1 MAESLDQQTQLN
13 SDTLVDQVVLR
24 TKVVALRAQVAELAD
39 ALRTHIRS
47 AGDAHPLATE
57 TSPGFM
63 SKELYSKLL
72 SYQGLIDG
80 LKAAIKEDEVP
91 VGSMLWYYDN
101 PANVPDDYVLCDG
114 TNGTLNFADRF
125 VLGTNVTKE
134 IGNMGGE
141 NTIHGMPLPRHRHSI
156 RNYVDVEVA
165 SELSAYTLPS
175 NSNVKMITSGNK
187 LGWECSKT
195 YNSYPC
201 CYDDYT
207 QYAGSGSTSQSLNVK
222 PPYIALH
229 VIKRQDTEL
238 PVVEDG
244 VGTLSIHV
252 NSTLPVGVYACDG
265 QQVSTLLYP
274 DILRYAQNA
283 NLLRTQTEY
292 TSALNAYGSAP
303 FFVYD
308 SENNLLRLPTIRNVL
323 KIHNDGSIGALETKA
338 APHYHGMGNMI
349 NNNGVWGRYNYTT
362 TYPSGTTG
370 YFWNGSGGGGT
381 ESAPVTQGSVIV
393 SYDINLGNTG
403 NGLVTHSTNCVV
415 GIRVYHSTT
424 NSASVMSANTTVQS
438 ENIGN
443 DVSTES
449 IALAELGIEELRA
462 KYRNLDLLGTPGY
475 HIEPE
480 GLTSTWSQVLC
491 GDGDLSLTLPIT
503 FSDKPVH
510 LDVQYKGEGLASIKV
525 VSYTAA
531 SIHLKVLGEYSP
543 TDTIYYKVYGQLEV
557 GGNNE

>member
-1 MAESLDQQTQLN
+1 M
-13 SDTLVDQVVLR
+13 SDTMNNNEIIGMTRSTETPADQVVLK
-24 TKVVALRAQVAELAD
+24 TKVIALRAQVAELAD
-39 ALRTHIRS
+39 ALRSHIRAS
-47 AGDAHPLATE
+47 GTAHPLATE
-57 TSPGFM
+57 TNPGFM

-91 VGSMLWYYDN
+91 IGSMLWYYDTS
-101 PANVPDDYVLCDG
+101 ANVPDDYVLCDG
-114 TNGTLNFADRF
+114 THGTLNFADRF
-125 VLGTNVTKE
+125 VLGTNATSE

-141 NTIHGMPLPRHRHSI
+141 NTIHDMPLPRHRHSI

-165 SELSAYTLPS
+165 SELSSYTLPS
-175 NSNVKMITSGNK
+175 NSNCKLITSGNK
-187 LGWECSKT
+187 LGWECSST

-201 CYDDYT
+201 CYEDYT
-207 QYAGSGSTSQSLNVK
+207 QYAGAGSTSQPLDIT

-229 VIKRQDTEL
+229 VIKRQDTTL

-265 QQVSTLLYP
+265 QQISTLIYP

-292 TSALNAYGSAP
+292 TAAINAYGAAP

-308 SENNLLRLPTIRNVL
+308 SANNLLRLPTIRNVL
-323 KIHNDGSIGALETKA
+323 KVNNDGSIGAAETKD
-338 APHYHGMGNMI
+338 APHYHGMGDMR
-349 NNNGVWGRYNYTT
+349 NNNGVWGRYSYTT
-362 TYPSGTTG
+362 TYPSGTKG

-381 ESAPVTQGSVIV
+381 ESVPATQGAVIV
-393 SYDINLGNTG
+393 SYDISLGNTG
-403 NGLVTHSTNCVV
+403 NGLVAHSTNCVV

-424 NSASVMSANTTVQS
+424 NAAGISADVTNPILSA
-438 ENIGN
+438 
-443 DVSTES
+443 ES
-449 IALAELGIEELRA
+449 IALVELGITELQS
-462 KYRNLDLLGTPGY
+462 KYRNLDLLGTPGF

-503 FSDKPVH
+503 FSEKPVH
-510 LDVQYKGEGLASIKV
+510 VDVQYKGEGIASIKV
-525 VSYTAA
+525 IELDVARVR
-531 SIHLKVLGEYSP
+531 IKVLGDFNP
-543 TDTIYYKVYGQLEV
+543 TDTIYYKVYGRLEV
-557 GGNNE
+557 GGDNE